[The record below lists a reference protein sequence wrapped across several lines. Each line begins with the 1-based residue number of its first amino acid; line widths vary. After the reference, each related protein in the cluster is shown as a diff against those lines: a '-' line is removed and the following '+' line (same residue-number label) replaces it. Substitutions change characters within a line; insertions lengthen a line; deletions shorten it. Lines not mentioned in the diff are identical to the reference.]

1 MEQDNPKKVL
11 VIDDDPDVHRLMKW
25 MLERHGF
32 HVSTAADSQSGLNS
46 VKTLALSFTLVS
58 TVRNAGDEDYDPN
71 VIFRRSLYAAV
82 AARSIAQG
90 KIGIN
95 NSNPKR

>member
-32 HVSTAADSQSGLNS
+32 HVSTAADSQSGLNNGRCAHGFAS
-46 VKTLALSFTLVS
+46 HPF
-58 TVRNAGDEDYDPN
+58 G
-71 VIFRRSLYAAV
+71 
-82 AARSIAQG
+82 
-90 KIGIN
+90 
-95 NSNPKR
+95 